1 MLARLSLEKKY
12 IYLKRIEKF
21 KEIFFSQPN
30 NNSTQLVKDDDI
42 VDKFL
47 N

>member
-1 MLARLSLEKKY
+1 MRARLSWEKKC

-21 KEIFFSQPN
+21 QEIFFSQPN
-30 NNSTQLVKDDDI
+30 NNFNQLVKDDDI